1 MGRVLG
7 DTQNDW
13 NTVAAKRPL
22 PPTDATT
29 YNSRVG
35 SGWALLTLRCPD
47 GICSCTAAPEIDA
60 GSAAGALTIIVGAL
74 TLLGER
80 LRRK

>member
-1 MGRVLG
+1 MRRRV
-7 DTQNDW
+7 TQGLVVVGLCSLC
-13 NTVAAKRPL
+13 VAQAAFAVIRE
-22 PPTDATT
+22 
-29 YNSRVG
+29 
-35 SGWALLTLRCPD
+35 
-47 GICSCTAAPEIDA
+47 APEIDA